1 MLRIRNLSNAMQKR
15 TLRVL
20 YSQTLAHPYAGTLDA
35 TLRNTDGS
43 FRAPLAGDA
52 IANSGLARTANT
64 FTLQGGLP
72 AGLVMVKTA
81 GEAFVPHN
89 GAASPNGPTAFGFLA
104 NFVGGTLDDLQDNNE
119 IGVWYGVGSV
129 YEVLFPAFDDTGLAT
144 AYANSATSATRAPVP
159 LYAGPDGRLTA
170 TQPTGAPAI
179 AQLIERRSGA
189 VIVIKSLI

>member
-1 MLRIRNLSNAMQKR
+1 MLRITNLSNAMQKR

-43 FRAPLAGDA
+43 FRAPLSGDA

-64 FTLQGGLP
+64 FTLQGGLA
-72 AGLVMVKTA
+72 AGTVMVKTS

-89 GAASPNGPTAFGFLA
+89 GVTGVQPFGLLA
-104 NFVGGTLDDLQDNNE
+104 NFVGGNMDDLKDNNE

-144 AYANSATSATRAPVP
+144 AYANTATSATRAPVL
-159 LYAGPDGRLTA
+159 LYAQADGRLGA
-170 TQPTGAPAI
+170 TNPSGTSTPV
-179 AQLIERRSGA
+179 AQLIERRSAA
-189 VIVIKSLI
+189 VIQIKLLV